1 MKREGQLITGPPPK
15 YFKGKYMIQNFI
27 IGFQHGFSLEGLG
40 FIFGSFLFG
49 LLIQILYALLLI
61 KRGKRNV

>member
-49 LLIQILYALLLI
+49 LPI
-61 KRGKRNV
+61 V